1 MANIA
6 VSGWGLTVLRVVIGI
21 VFLAHGVEKFF
32 ISGVG
37 GVTGFFT
44 QLGIPLPGLSAF
56 VVSFFELVA
65 GAALIIGF
73 YTRLAAIPLAIIS
86 NDFSVHEEIVDM
98 FRNFETYQTDQ
109 PKPTDHQNPQ
119 FLLEEKEYLAKYQNA
134 LANIS
139 EAQRVAFLMNRI
151 EGKKHQEI
159 ADILGISRKAVEK
172 RIYNALENLR
182 KHIEDIP

>member
-86 NDFSVHEEIVDM
+86 LVAMLTVHVGNGFFNQQGGVEYTLTLLAACVALVLSGAGEAALKRTAVPTREAGGDTVSVGD
-98 FRNFETYQTDQ
+98 
-109 PKPTDHQNPQ
+109 
-119 FLLEEKEYLAKYQNA
+119 
-134 LANIS
+134 
-139 EAQRVAFLMNRI
+139 
-151 EGKKHQEI
+151 
-159 ADILGISRKAVEK
+159 
-172 RIYNALENLR
+172 
-182 KHIEDIP
+182 

>member
-1 MANIA
+1 MLKDIYKNVCQESVFKSLFDLYAKDLHDFVYYKYGSVFDPSDKVQEAFLKLWENCNK
-6 VSGWGLTVLRVVIGI
+6 VSSTKAKSFLFTIVNNLTLNQIKHQKVKL
-21 VFLAHGVEKFF
+21 K
-32 ISGVG
+32 
-37 GVTGFFT
+37 
-44 QLGIPLPGLSAF
+44 
-56 VVSFFELVA
+56 
-65 GAALIIGF
+65 
-73 YTRLAAIPLAIIS
+73 
-86 NDFSVHEEIVDM
+86 
-98 FRNFETYQTDQ
+98 YQADQ